1 METQDEG
8 LPGKGARGDAKQHS
22 HVLHSCGL
30 CLLGRLVLVTI
41 KARSFTSANVKQYST
56 PVKKTDQCCPG
67 GTAVKN
73 LPCNARDAGS
83 IPGLGTKIPH
93 AVEQLSLS
101 STSAP
106 Q

>member
-1 METQDEG
+1 MHSSKKIKIFIAGDF
-8 LPGKGARGDAKQHS
+8 PGR
-22 HVLHSCGL
+22 
-30 CLLGRLVLVTI
+30 
-41 KARSFTSANVKQYST
+41 
-56 PVKKTDQCCPG
+56 PV
-67 GTAVKN
+67 VKN
-73 LPCNARDAGS
+73 LLANAVDAGL